1 MVNTP
6 SGIRTISSLVGA
18 IDEKHPFN
26 IRRYKIRIKYRT
38 QHKDTIL
45 RIEFITGC
53 FTLNGRAMNCTG
65 GINGQVC
72 YLGGNHRRKVY
83 FCF

>member
-6 SGIRTISSLVGA
+6 LGIRTISSLVGA

-26 IRRYKIRIKYRT
+26 IRRCKHRIKYRT
-38 QHKDTIL
+38 QGKDVIL
-45 RIEFITGC
+45 EIEFITGF
-53 FTLNGRAMNCTG
+53 FTLNGRAMDCTDE
-65 GINGQVC
+65 INGQVW
-72 YLGGNHRRKVY
+72 YLGGNHRRKVC

>member
-6 SGIRTISSLVGA
+6 SEIRTIASLVGA

-26 IRRYKIRIKYRT
+26 IRRYKNRVKYRT

-45 RIEFITGC
+45 GMEFITGF

-65 GINGQVC
+65 GINGQVW